1 MSATLSPTE
10 TESLLT
16 LCLLAAFADGC
27 KSDRE
32 RAELKRM
39 VQALSGADVNL
50 AALYQR
56 VLLRQV
62 AAAQTAQALTR
73 PEVRQLAY
81 EMAVGVCESDDVL
94 NDAERRFLSE
104 LRQALRLE
112 AAAADGIEQQA
123 EGLAVEPLAGMTP
136 ALPPE
141 PAAQPAAGVA
151 APEVD
156 RMILNYAILNGALEL
171 LPDSV
176 ATLAIIPLQMKMVY
190 RVGKHHGYELDR
202 GHIKELLGVVGVGLA
217 SQVVEGYARKLLG
230 GLLGRAGGGL
240 LRGVGRQ
247 VAGSA
252 MAFAT
257 TWALGFLAQQYYG
270 GGRTLSAVELRRL
283 FDSLT
288 TQARGLH
295 GGYADAIREKAGS
308 LDLRQ
313 LLPLIRGEQND
324 VASGAPATGVAPRSR

>member
-1 MSATLSPTE
+1 MSASLSPTE

-16 LCLLAAFADGC
+16 LCLLAAFADGG

-141 PAAQPAAGVA
+141 SAAGAA

-270 GGRTLSAVELRRL
+270 GGRTLSAVELRQL
-283 FDSLT
+283 FASLT